1 MTQFLVDA
9 ITMVIETLRPTN
21 VVQVCVENVT
31 SNQLVNKLF
40 VEWFP
45 HLCT

>member
-21 VVQVCVENVT
+21 VVQVCVDNVA
-31 SNQLVNKLF
+31 SNQSVNKLF
-40 VEWFP
+40 GE
-45 HLCT
+45 